1 MVNKVILV
9 GNLGGDPEFRQ
20 LESGSRVVRF
30 SLATNESYKDK
41 TGQWVQNTEWH
52 TVVAWGFTADY
63 VNNNLNKGAQV
74 FVEGKLTHRKW
85 QDKDGQNRYSTEV
98 EAQTVKMLDRN
109 TDRSQDPQSGS
120 GGGSTGNSP
129 TMNDGNDDLPF

>member
-9 GNLGGDPEFRQ
+9 GNLGNDPEFRQ
-20 LESGSRVVRF
+20 LESGARVVRL
-30 SLATNESYKDK
+30 SVATNESYKDK

-63 VNNNLNKGAQV
+63 VNNNLKKGAQV

-85 QDKDGQNRYSTEV
+85 QDKEGQNRYTTEV
-98 EAQTVKMLDRN
+98 EAQVVKLLDRSMEKN
-109 TDRSQDPQSGS
+109 SESQA
-120 GGGSTGNSP
+120 NSS
-129 TMNDGNDDLPF
+129 NDMSRANMPSSDINDDLPF

>member
-9 GNLGGDPEFRQ
+9 GNLGSDPEFRQ

-30 SLATNESYKDK
+30 SVATNESYKDK

-63 VNNNLNKGAQV
+63 VNNNINKGAQV

-98 EAQTVKMLDRN
+98 EAQSVKLLDKNTERN
-109 TDRSQDPQSGS
+109 SDQSQ
-120 GGGSTGNSP
+120 TGNEGFGGNKP
-129 TMNDGNDDLPF
+129 TSNTNDDLPF

>member
-9 GNLGGDPEFRQ
+9 GNLGSDPEFRQ

-30 SLATNESYKDK
+30 SVATNESYKDK

-52 TVVAWGFTADY
+52 TVVAWGYTADY
-63 VNNNLNKGAQV
+63 VNNNINKGAQV

-98 EAQTVKMLDRN
+98 EAQSVKLLDKNTERN
-109 TDRSQDPQSGS
+109 SDQSQ
-120 GGGSTGNSP
+120 TGNEGFGGNKP
-129 TMNDGNDDLPF
+129 TSNTNDDLPF